1 MKKMV
6 TMGIIL
12 GAILVFS
19 IIAAFS
25 ASAVSGDNENRGPV
39 VIRVNF
45 IEFYADDPVIGEGDY
60 VIDGIVKDENGKTLA
75 VGRPPYTRYIPL
87 EWMDLVIRKDIP
99 ERGDKVFITL
109 YPHTHSTDRMID
121 INPETDWRV
130 RPGDIWGTEG
140 RALTIEYVIGDVTE
154 GWGDGYDDHRR
165 PLHNLIELDGKVHYE
180 VETIGSVA
188 PLPTPVPTPV
198 PTPIPVPTV
207 ALMPR

>member
-6 TMGIIL
+6 AMGVIL

-19 IIAAFS
+19 IFAAFS
-25 ASAVSGDNENRGPV
+25 ASAVSRDNENRGPV

-60 VIDGIVKDENGKTLA
+60 VIDGIIKDENGNTLA

-87 EWMDLVIRKDIP
+87 EWMDFVIRKDISK
-99 ERGDKVFITL
+99 RGDRVFITL
-109 YPHTHSTDRMID
+109 YPHTHSADRMID
-121 INPETDWRV
+121 INSSTV
-130 RPGDIWGTEG
+130 WGVHPRDLWNTEG

-154 GWGDGYDDHRR
+154 GWGDGYNDYRR

-180 VETIGSVA
+180 IETIGSVA
-188 PLPTPVPTPV
+188 PLPTP
-198 PTPIPVPTV
+198 IPVPMV
-207 ALMPR
+207 ALKPR

>member
-1 MKKMV
+1 MRKIV
-6 TMGIIL
+6 IVFVGL
-12 GAILVFS
+12 LVFS
-19 IIAAFS
+19 MLMGSVIS
-25 ASAVSGDNENRGPV
+25 ARQSGPTSTPGSYQQPM

-45 IEFYADDPVIGEGDY
+45 LEFHADAPLIAEGDY

-99 ERGDKVFITL
+99 KRGDRVFITL

-180 VETIGSVA
+180 VETIGSVV
-188 PLPTPVPTPV
+188 PLPTPIPTPP
-198 PTPIPVPTV
+198 PTPTV
-207 ALMPR
+207 TLMPR